1 MRDVRACASCVGLR
15 ARALASGTAAARPL
29 SATVYRPRAC
39 TLLALAVGVRLGG
52 GYPRSVPGHTA
63 AEVRGL
69 GGAPSAARC
78 ANLQA
83 VVLSS
88 LVETEPARSAAPLV
102 TTTHSSVSSSVVA
115 GLSGWRPRRLAA
127 RRKQLSIRAVAEAT
141 TAPTRKPRKPA
152 ATKPAAAKPAA
163 RKPAATKPA
172 ATKPAAKK
180 AARPKAALPKAA
192 PRAKAAP
199 KKPAAGGAAAQG
211 RAQGRARGRGRGRGR
226 GGRGGRGR
234 GGRGKTDQQAL
245 TPTLTRTLTLT
256 LTLTL
261 SPNPSA
267 HRRAAASR

>member
-1 MRDVRACASCVGLR
+1 MRDVRACASCVSLR
-15 ARALASGTAAARPL
+15 ASALASGTAAARPL
-29 SATVYRPRAC
+29 SATVYRLRAC

-78 ANLQA
+78 ANPQA

-102 TTTHSSVSSSVVA
+102 TTTHLSSVSSSVVA

-152 ATKPAAAKPAA
+152 ATKPAAA
-163 RKPAATKPA
+163 KPAATKPA

-211 RAQGRARGRGRGRGR
+211 RAQGRARGRGRGQGR
-226 GGRGGRGR
+226 GGQGGRGR

-245 TPTLTRTLTLT
+245 TPTRTLTLTLYLTLT

-261 SPNPSA
+261 ILTLTPP
-267 HRRAAASR
+267 

>member
-1 MRDVRACASCVGLR
+1 MRDVRACASCVSLR
-15 ARALASGTAAARPL
+15 ASALASGTAAARPL

-63 AEVRGL
+63 AEVRSL

-102 TTTHSSVSSSVVA
+102 TTTHSSSV

-127 RRKQLSIRAVAEAT
+127 RRKQLSIRAVADAT
-141 TAPTRKPRKPA
+141 TAPTRKP
-152 ATKPAAAKPAA
+152 AAA
-163 RKPAATKPA
+163 KPAATKPA

-245 TPTLTRTLTLT
+245 TPTRTLTLTLILTLT

-261 SPNPSA
+261 ILTLTLP
-267 HRRAAASR
+267 

>member
-15 ARALASGTAAARPL
+15 ARALPSGTAAARPL

-102 TTTHSSVSSSVVA
+102 TATHSSSVSSSVVA

-152 ATKPAAAKPAA
+152 ATKPTPA
-163 RKPAATKPA
+163 KPAATKPA

-234 GGRGKTDQQAL
+234 GGRGKTDQKAL

-256 LTLTL
+256 LTLTRTL
-261 SPNPSA
+261 ILTLTLP
-267 HRRAAASR
+267 

>member
-78 ANLQA
+78 ANLQPA
-83 VVLSS
+83 VLSS

-102 TTTHSSVSSSVVA
+102 TTTHSSSVSSSVVA

-163 RKPAATKPA
+163 TKPA

-199 KKPAAGGAAAQG
+199 KKPAAGGAATQG

-245 TPTLTRTLTLT
+245 TPTLTRTLTATLALT

-261 SPNPSA
+261 TLTLP
-267 HRRAAASR
+267 

>member
-1 MRDVRACASCVGLR
+1 VPPLTLRSSSKVRVEVSSAKRRDRMRDVRACASCVSLR
-15 ARALASGTAAARPL
+15 ASALASGTAAARPL
-29 SATVYRPRAC
+29 PATVYRSRAC

-63 AEVRGL
+63 AEVRSL

-83 VVLSS
+83 AVLSS

-102 TTTHSSVSSSVVA
+102 TAVHSSSVSTSVVA

-152 ATKPAAAKPAA
+152 ATKPTAV
-163 RKPAATKPA
+163 
-172 ATKPAAKK
+172 K

-199 KKPAAGGAAAQG
+199 KKPAAGGAAAQD
-211 RAQGRARGRGRGRGR
+211 RARGRGRGRGR

-234 GGRGKTDQQAL
+234 GGRAKTEQQAL
-245 TPTLTRTLTLT
+245 TPTPTLTLT
-256 LTLTL
+256 LTRALTVTMSLTL
-261 SPNPSA
+261 TM
-267 HRRAAASR
+267 H

>member
-102 TTTHSSVSSSVVA
+102 TTTHSSSVSSSVVA

-211 RAQGRARGRGRGRGR
+211 RAQGRARGRGRG
-226 GGRGGRGR
+226 GRGGRGR

-245 TPTLTRTLTLT
+245 TPTLTLTLTRALTVTMTLTLT
-256 LTLTL
+256 LTLILTL
-261 SPNPSA
+261 TLP
-267 HRRAAASR
+267 